1 MRNCKELAELL
12 VSDRFRGYSLDNRKI
27 FMNAAKALLNAHA
40 LEYAINEAFNNE
52 TIYQLLIIA
61 SGKYQE
67 LSREVFGTP
76 LSEIEESPS
85 D

>member
-1 MRNCKELAELL
+1 MRNCKELAKLL
-12 VSDRFRGYSLDNRKI
+12 VSDRFMGYSLDNRKI

-40 LEYAINEAFNNE
+40 LECAINEAFNNE

-61 SGKYQE
+61 SDKYRE
-67 LSREVFGTP
+67 LSREVFGAP
-76 LSEIEESPS
+76 LSEIEKSPS

>member
-1 MRNCKELAELL
+1 
-12 VSDRFRGYSLDNRKI
+12 
-27 FMNAAKALLNAHA
+27 MNAAKSLLHAHA
-40 LEYAINEAFNNE
+40 LECAISETFTDE
-52 TIYQLLIIA
+52 TIYQLLTIT

-76 LSEIEESPS
+76 LSEIEKSPS

>member
-1 MRNCKELAELL
+1 MRNAKELAKLL
-12 VSDRFRGYSLDNRKI
+12 VSDRFRGYSFDHRNI
-27 FMNAAKALLNAHA
+27 FMNAAKSLLSARA
-40 LEYAINEAFNNE
+40 LECAIKEAFDDE
-52 TIYQLLIIA
+52 TIYQLLTIT